1 MKWETHGQKQTM
13 EDTRKGKQAKES
25 ATTAEADWWL
35 KTDELG
41 DRYLNPEKDGK
52 RNMMGNKWLQRK
64 DIRTAGHHQTSRA
77 RLGDKQR
84 ETSEDRHPETGSHW
98 PEWETQGGRR
108 QVKKNIQ
115 RVGPMNPAVQTKSSD
130 GVKFKS
136 KGSNWKTIGRGNWGL
151 NLLVA
156 DNWAVWGLNGI
167 EDNWER
173 IGRAH
178 LEQNPS
184 ELEDHIWKTNA
195 RPLGGEWDTTSWKTT
210 GKKQGDK

>member
-52 RNMMGNKWLQRK
+52 RNMMGNKWMQRK

-98 PEWETQGGRR
+98 PEWETRDTRGTEAGKEKHPESRTQWT
-108 QVKKNIQ
+108 QLCKPK
-115 RVGPMNPAVQTKSSD
+115 AVT
-130 GVKFKS
+130 V
-136 KGSNWKTIGRGNWGL
+136 SNSNLRDPIGRQLEEGTGDSICW
-151 NLLVA
+151 
-156 DNWAVWGLNGI
+156 WQTT
-167 EDNWER
+167 
-173 IGRAH
+173 GRC
-178 LEQNPS
+178 
-184 ELEDHIWKTNA
+184 
-195 RPLGGEWDTTSWKTT
+195 GGWMESKTT
-210 GKKQGDK
+210 GKESGKHIWNKIRANWKTTFERQTRDH